1 MSPPEQWESRGKG
14 AVPMK
19 GVFRRAL
26 LATLG
31 RPGPPRAMAL
41 AATAAFLGTAMN
53 VIVRHVADD
62 LHPFEVAFFR
72 VLFGFL
78 ALAPLLVRYGAAPF
92 RTRRLRLLALRGVI
106 NAVGTLLF
114 IAGLVLAPLA
124 KVAALMFSSPLFT
137 AVMALVV
144 LRESIRL
151 RRVMALI
158 VGFAGTLV
166 IVQPGLLEVDFG
178 ALLTLGSAA
187 AIAVTMILAKV
198 LVRSESALT
207 ITLYTALVA
216 IPITF
221 IAAVPVWQTPAL
233 EQIGWLTAAGVVG
246 SLNHLCQA
254 QALKEA
260 DVTAVLPVGF
270 TRLIWA
276 SVFGYLVFAEI
287 PDPWTW
293 VGGTMIFFSASYIAY
308 RERRIRQSP

>member
-1 MSPPEQWESRGKG
+1 
-14 AVPMK
+14 MK
-19 GVFRRAL
+19 VAFRHAL
-26 LATLG
+26 LAILG

-41 AATAAFLGTAMN
+41 AAATALLGTSMN

-78 ALAPLLVRYGAAPF
+78 ALAPLFVRYGTAPL
-92 RTRRLRLLALRGVI
+92 RTKRFGLLALRGVL
-106 NAVGTLLF
+106 NGVGTLLF

-137 AVMALVV
+137 AVLALVV
-144 LRESIRL
+144 LREGIRL
-151 RRVMALI
+151 RRVTALI

-166 IVQPGLLEVDFG
+166 IVRPGLIEVDFG

-187 AIAVTMILAKV
+187 TIAVTMILAKI
-198 LVRSESALT
+198 LGRSESALT
-207 ITLYTALVA
+207 ITFYTGLVS
-216 IPITF
+216 IPITL
-221 IAAVPVWQTPAL
+221 IAAVPVWQTPTL
-233 EQIGWLTAAGVVG
+233 EHIGWLTAVGVLG

-260 DVTAVLPVGF
+260 DVTAILPVGF

-276 SVFGYLVFAEI
+276 SVLGYLVFAEI

-293 VGGTMIFFSASYIAY
+293 VGGTMIFLAASYIAY
-308 RERRIRQSP
+308 IERGIRQTP